1 MTVGGIRKKKRWKSV
16 EREREKVMR
25 DGRCLCVYKFS
36 LFFFFFGGVC
46 VESRKA
52 NLPSFGISFHRRRS
66 LLFLS
71 GLLLSAFNSVRS
83 VVPPTHRK
91 KEKKKPKLLLNLP
104 RYWIQVASQLPVF
117 SLPYFSFVCLV
128 PLFFFVLSLLLLFF
142 KNKNILFSRRRIFV
156 FWDFIFPGVRTCC
169 VCAAWQWEEGKN
181 ILGVRPSF
189 SRFFFQQ

>member
-1 MTVGGIRKKKRWKSV
+1 M

-36 LFFFFFGGVC
+36 LFFFFRGGVC

-71 GLLLSAFNSVRS
+71 LSGLLLSAFNSVRS

-91 KEKKKPKLLLNLP
+91 KEKKMPKLLLNLP

-128 PLFFFVLSLLLLFF
+128 PLFFFVLSLLLLFL

-156 FWDFIFPGVRTCC
+156 F
-169 VCAAWQWEEGKN
+169 
-181 ILGVRPSF
+181 
-189 SRFFFQQ
+189 